1 MSTQRDVTR
10 IVRSWLKVEA
20 HESADRVLDAVLD
33 ALPATPQRRASWLA
47 RRSTHMSTTMRIVLA
62 AAAVAAVAFIGYQL
76 LPNRGGVGST
86 STPTAS
92 PSASPTP
99 TLAPTPTGTPAG
111 LPPGTHDLWNEG
123 IVMAATIPAPGWYGE
138 PGGGI
143 LIKND
148 DAAAP
153 DGAGMIV
160 FAGQGDL
167 FVYGDPCQWTSTRPE
182 TPATTVDEFIAA
194 LAAQPTRDASAPT
207 DVTVGGYAG
216 KSVTLHVPMDWPTGG
231 EAFRDCERGE
241 FRSFVAGVDGARYH
255 QDPGQIDEVMAV
267 DVNGELVIIDI
278 AYYAGTPA
286 ADIAELRSIVDS
298 IVFE

>member
-10 IVRSWLKVEA
+10 IVRSWLKTDG

-33 ALPATPQRRASWLA
+33 ALPATPQRRVSWLA
-47 RRSTHMSTTMRIVLA
+47 RRSPVMSTTMRIVLA

-76 LPNRGGVGST
+76 LPNRGGVGSS

-111 LPPGTHDLWNEG
+111 LLRPGTHVLWEEG
-123 IVMAATIPAPGWYGE
+123 VPMTVTIPASDWYGE
-138 PGGGI
+138 PGDGI

-148 DAAAP
+148 NSAAP
-153 DGAGMIV
+153 DGAGLIV
-160 FAGQGDL
+160 FAGLGDL
-167 FVYGDPCQWTSTRPE
+167 FVYGDPCQWTTTRPD

-194 LAAQPTRDASAPT
+194 LAAQPTRDASEPM
-207 DVTVGGYAG
+207 DVTVGGHAG
-216 KSVTLHVPMDWPTGG
+216 KSVTLHVPDDA
-231 EAFRDCERGE
+231 AFGDCERNE
-241 FRSFVAGVDGARYH
+241 FRSYVAGVDDPRYH
-255 QDPGQIDEVMAV
+255 QDPGQIDEVTAV
-267 DVNGELVIIDI
+267 DVNGEIVIIDI

-286 ADIAELRSIVDS
+286 EHVAEMRSIVDS
-298 IVFE
+298 LVFE